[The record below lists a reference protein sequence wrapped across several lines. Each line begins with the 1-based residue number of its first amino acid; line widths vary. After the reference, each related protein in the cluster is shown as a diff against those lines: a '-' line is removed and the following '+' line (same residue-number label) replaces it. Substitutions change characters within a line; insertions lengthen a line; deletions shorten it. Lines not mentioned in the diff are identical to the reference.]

1 MASKYISQYDAVTT
15 LVAGD
20 YVLLQRGTT
29 YKKIDYTELINVF
42 GSATG
47 SISGLT
53 YGHVPYATDSTV
65 ISNSTLYYNDLNER
79 YSFNAGTS
87 PSYDITLNGQ
97 NDRTIGVARITG
109 SDFGQTLGIHAGGS
123 RVGSTDSDGGDLLLY
138 SGISTGAS
146 GSNIRFYAVTAGA
159 SGTTDRT
166 PTEKMTILGSGNV
179 GINNNNPAYRL
190 DVNGNVNL
198 SNGSYLYVNG
208 SKWLHYNTSVANNG
222 IFLGIGAGGSTTGA
236 NNILLGKDAGRVLST
251 SAGNIIMGTEA
262 GYSLTTGGFNVIIG
276 YKAGYL
282 LTTASENVIIGYEAH
297 QGGSLSGTRS
307 VAIGRYVSVGSGSNN
322 VSVGWGSS
330 QSLTTGVYNVQINN
344 DNISTGSYNFYA
356 VANDQYS
363 HSARTGSHNIGI
375 GRSALTHTG
384 ANHGGSSNIGIGNNA
399 GAGLSGGASFNIYIG
414 DNTYANGANLNNQI
428 LIGNYIG
435 STVSNVAIIGSSA
448 NTRRVN
454 ALYLGSSTDYS
465 VAFAFGVVPYTF
477 LLSPGHTNY
486 ASNRD
491 NNAGISLRVA
501 GGLAHGNGS
510 MGAYSRLGDIIF
522 STTRLD
528 IGTANLINTYTD
540 VMFMKA
546 GTQNVGFWT
555 ESFGSGVKVINI
567 GNATTVPTTDPTGG
581 GILYV
586 EAGALKYR
594 GSSGTTTT
602 IANA

>member
-53 YGHVPYATDSTV
+53 YGYVPYATDTTV
-65 ISNSTLYYNDLNER
+65 ISNSTLYYDDANER

-97 NDRTIGVARITG
+97 NDRTIGVARMTG

-123 RVGSTDSDGGDLLLY
+123 RLGSTNSDGGDLLLY
-138 SGISTGAS
+138 SGISTGNSQS
-146 GSNIRFYAVTAGA
+146 GIRFYTVTAGA

-236 NNILLGKDAGRVLST
+236 DNILLGKDAGRVLST

-262 GYSLTTGGFNVIIG
+262 GYSLTTGGLNVLIG
-276 YKAGYL
+276 YKAGYQ

-297 QGGSLSGTRS
+297 QGGSLSGIRS
-307 VAIGRYVSVGSGSNN
+307 VSIGRYASIGSGGYNVSIGWGTAQSLSTGANNIQIINDSVSTGSNN
-322 VSVGWGSS
+322 
-330 QSLTTGVYNVQINN
+330 
-344 DNISTGSYNFYA
+344 FYA
-356 VANDQYS
+356 GTFLNTYS
-363 HSARTGSHNIGI
+363 CRTGSNNIGI
-375 GRSALTHTG
+375 GYNTLRGSIAHHNGSDNIALG
-384 ANHGGSSNIGIGNNA
+384 YDA
-399 GAGLSGGASFNIYIG
+399 GAGVSSGGSFNIFIG
-414 DNTYANGANLNNQI
+414 RATYSNTTALSNQI
-428 LIGNYIG
+428 LIGNSIG
-435 STVSNVAIIGSSA
+435 SNTSNVAIIGSSA
-448 NTRRVN
+448 NARRVN

-465 VAFAFGVVPYTF
+465 VAFASGVVPYTF
-477 LLSPGHTNY
+477 LLSPGYTNY

-491 NNAGISLRVA
+491 NNGGISLQIA

-510 MGAYSRLGDIIF
+510 MAGYSRVGDIIF

-540 VMFMKA
+540 VMYMKA

-594 GSSGTTTT
+594 GSSGTSTT